1 LQVIAGLLIPGQ
13 PAADI
18 GADHALLSIYL
29 IEQQIVPRVIATELG
44 DGPYQRL
51 CKAITNSPYVNHID
65 VRQGDG
71 LQPLLPG
78 EVKSVVMAG
87 MGGDTMVQVLS
98 YDWIKASSFD
108 SFVFQPMI
116 RPGAL
121 RGALAR
127 QGWILTDEKLVQQ
140 NHHFFNILVALPGG
154 QPYHLSPLELDIGPI
169 LLHQTDPAAQA
180 YRQLFWRSYQR
191 TRQSLIQSKTNRS
204 NHLLKE
210 VDSKLE
216 ALEVYLP

>member
-1 LQVIAGLLIPGQ
+1 MQVIAGLLIPGQ
-13 PAADI
+13 PASDI

-29 IEQQIVPRVIATELG
+29 IEQQIAPRVIATELG

-51 CKAITNSPYVNHID
+51 CKAVDSSPYANCIE

-71 LQPLLPG
+71 LQPLQPG
-78 EVKSVVMAG
+78 EVTSVVMAG

-108 SFVFQPMI
+108 SFVFQPMS
-116 RPGAL
+116 RPNAL
-121 RGALAR
+121 RGALAQ
-127 QGWILTDEKLVQQ
+127 QGWELTDEKLVEQ
-140 NHHFFNILVALPGG
+140 NHHIFNIIAALPGG

-169 LLHQTDPAAQA
+169 LLRQTSPAARI
-180 YRQLFWRSYQR
+180 YRQQFWRSYQR
-191 TRQSLIQSKTNRS
+191 TRQSLLQSKTS
-204 NHLLKE
+204 HSSHLLKE
-210 VDSKLE
+210 VENKLE